1 VPIVSAALVAAPSGN
16 GGWRPAVGSL
26 LGIRHG
32 LDAWAPA
39 LAVLHLRAR

>member
-1 VPIVSAALVAAPSGN
+1 MLIVSAALVAAPAGN
-16 GGWRPAVGSL
+16 GGWLLAVESL
-26 LGIRHG
+26 LGILLG